1 MGTGELDVGI
11 RKQFQSA
18 ELKNQSRRVTE
29 KDFMEAW
36 SGVCRQQG
44 QSLAKQFVSPEE
56 LLLHGP
62 KYPACFLL
70 QDVQHVDI
78 DYMDRKLDF
87 TLSPSFQNLGPLI
100 EQMKKNGTRFV
111 LVLVGVQKDQICFLL
126 LQFKTSTVEGIWMKN
141 TEDFPKHF
149 L

>member
-111 LVLVGVQKDQICFLL
+111 LVLVGV
-126 LQFKTSTVEGIWMKN
+126 
-141 TEDFPKHF
+141 
-149 L
+149 

>member
-11 RKQFQSA
+11 KKQFQSA
-18 ELKNQSRRVTE
+18 ELKSQSRRVTDKKFRE
-29 KDFMEAW
+29 VW
-36 SGVCRQQG
+36 SGVCRQQDR
-44 QSLAKQFVSPEE
+44 SLAEQFMCPEE
-56 LLLHGP
+56 LLLQEP

-87 TLSPSFQNLGPLI
+87 TLSPSFQNLGLLI

-111 LVLVGVQKDQICFLL
+111 LVLVGIQKD
-126 LQFKTSTVEGIWMKN
+126 
-141 TEDFPKHF
+141 
-149 L
+149 

>member
-18 ELKNQSRRVTE
+18 ELKSQSRRVTE
-29 KDFMEAW
+29 KAFSEAW

-44 QSLAKQFVSPEE
+44 QSLAKQFASPEE
-56 LLLHGP
+56 LLPQGP

-87 TLSPSFQNLGPLI
+87 TLSPSFQNLGLLI

-111 LVLVGVQKDQICFLL
+111 LVLVGI
-126 LQFKTSTVEGIWMKN
+126 
-141 TEDFPKHF
+141 
-149 L
+149 